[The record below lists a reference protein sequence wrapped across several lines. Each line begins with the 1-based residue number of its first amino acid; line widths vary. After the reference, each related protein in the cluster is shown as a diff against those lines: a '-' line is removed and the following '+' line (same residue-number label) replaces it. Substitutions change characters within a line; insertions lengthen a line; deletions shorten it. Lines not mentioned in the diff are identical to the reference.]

1 MSSRLSSLL
10 VQDGLVTAKRVAD
23 AFQRQVIYGGTLD
36 SNLLE
41 LKAVDEDDLI
51 HYLGRADGMPT
62 QPTGINGAG
71 MPLPEVL
78 EVFTREVAERFHA
91 VPTKL
96 LPGGVLRV
104 LVADGVDLSEF
115 DELALCVQQRI
126 EPWITLEFR
135 FVEAM
140 DKVYGAGTPTRY
152 ARLLT
157 RSVQAHQ
164 NRDFPPAR
172 PIDPLPRFG
181 SLASLRLV
189 PEPPPPPVVTR
200 PPVDEPTTLMVAPAL
215 SSENTASL
223 QIAAAVA
230 DGERTATMAVP
241 AGRQAA
247 DTTTSLAVP
256 AGAGAAEATATMAV
270 PPQAES
276 TASLAVPP
284 AIEVTA
290 SMIVPPETTASLAVP
305 PAIEVTSSMFVPP
318 AVEASATIAV
328 PPAVEASATIA
339 VSPAVEAAAHMAVP
353 AATPERATAAPTPAA
368 PQRTADAAAAPA
380 LAAITPLA
388 AKAPARPAA
397 ADPVPEFLP
406 TVIIDP
412 NSLNIDRSAPM
423 KLGTTA
429 PSAPAASDA
438 APLASGLDDLSV
450 ADWMSAADWLSAAN
464 KVDALASARSPIPSV
479 RSPAPVLPAAPPE
492 AAAASPIAPIDSKLV
507 DARTG
512 AAASAPSAAAAER
525 PVAATPVPSAAAA
538 PVAVPVVE
546 KSVQLTAPV
555 ATPPAKPVEVKQVET
570 KPVETKPVETKPV
583 ETKPVETKP
592 QQAPALSRPATPPP
606 VETSGRKKGK
616 KGKDGKQQGRQP
628 APTPPPPAEPQRRP
642 QPPAPQVQ
650 TAAGAAPPSAPAQPS
665 VSAAKPLPAQADSA
679 AKPVLPAAQAS
690 PSEPKAAPP
699 PAAAKSGPVVPVAA
713 ASPAAAAP
721 SLAEPPPPS
730 TPPSQPRSTDP
741 VPKPETLAAASSAPS
756 AAAPSKVVP
765 EHTPAT
771 PAPAPTAPSKSA
783 PERVAAPP
791 ATQAAPSKSAPERQ
805 SGPSKSAP
813 ERTPAPAPI
822 APSKSAPERA
832 PVALPST
839 QSAPSKSAPERAPV
853 ALPSTQSAPSKSAPE
868 RATSPAQ
875 AAQSTAPIAAGS
887 PAPTGRPAPAPS
899 QPAPAATAAPA
910 ASATSGRPNLVPEPI
925 PEPVNS
931 GRLGEPILVKDGK
944 PTPQVVVPVV
954 ASPPPV
960 ASADSPVPPV
970 GRPPRVATA
979 LDAGGF
985 SPISLEAARE
995 LAGSLEDRDAVFE
1008 TLCRGARSRCA
1019 FAAVFTMHGEVA
1031 FGRVA
1036 LLDDWLD
1043 RTQLG
1048 RIAVQLDRPSPF
1060 RTAAKERTA
1069 FVGTVGKE
1077 GASSDPLRALN
1088 RSVPTS
1094 AAVLPVLVRGR
1105 AVALLYLDDEGG
1117 ELTSAVLDELKP
1129 LLSDVGQAF
1138 LRIAQK
1144 NKAGGLG
1151 ADLELGAIAEELP
1164 AVETSAWRAPSGKSP
1179 RSSAGTPGES
1189 LTTPLPPSVPAAASP
1204 VPQVAS
1210 EQPTVPLRVSPPA
1223 AASKQP
1229 TAAPVSPPAADT
1241 ARTAVPDPIHFQPTV
1256 PVAAKAPAAPAPAP
1270 ASSAKSPPGKN
1281 DKRGGKPSEA
1291 AAPPAAAKDA
1301 GGKPPLAELV
1311 ERASN
1316 MDETAIEQ
1324 LLAGGSE
1331 AARAVALA
1339 LPGPL
1344 RSRDRQ
1350 ALGDPVGGPVY
1361 SRGPLL
1367 ALALRMGQ
1375 LAIEPMLARLDD
1387 ASTPTEARYYL
1398 CLCFA
1403 EAPVAAAIG
1412 PLATCL
1418 YDGDDTVR
1426 LAAVTALRNF
1436 PPHSDLSAVISK
1448 LRDTVDAGD
1457 GKRARFAV
1465 EALGELRIASA
1476 VPQLL
1481 NLLDHEDPALVDAV
1495 GRALQTITKQDFG
1508 RSRVRWTAWWRRSQ
1522 DEPRLQWLLEGLT
1535 HSSAMLRSASQD
1547 ELTGLSGDVVGYRF
1561 DQPRRDRE
1569 VARKRWAQ
1577 WWQRRGYPVL

>member
-115 DELALCVQQRI
+115 DELAQSVQQRI

-140 DKVYGAGTPTRY
+140 DKVYGAGTPSRY

-200 PPVDEPTTLMVAPAL
+200 PVDEPTTLMVAPAL

-241 AGRQAA
+241 TGERAA
-247 DTTTSLAVP
+247 DTTSSLTVP
-256 AGAGAAEATATMAV
+256 AGSGVAEATATMAV

-290 SMIVPPETTASLAVP
+290 SMIVSPETTASLAVP

-318 AVEASATIAV
+318 AGEASASLAV
-328 PPAVEASATIA
+328 PPAVEATASLA
-339 VSPAVEAAAHMAVP
+339 VPPAVEATAKMAVP
-353 AATPERATAAPTPAA
+353 AATPERATDAPIPAA
-368 PQRTADAAAAPA
+368 PQHAVVPAAAVVA
-380 LAAITPLA
+380 LPA
-388 AKAPARPAA
+388 AKTPARPAA
-397 ADPVPEFLP
+397 AESVPEFLP

-423 KLGTTA
+423 KLGTTT
-429 PSAPAASDA
+429 PSASATSDA
-438 APLASGLDDLSV
+438 AAGASGLDDLSV
-450 ADWMSAADWLSAAN
+450 ADWMSAADWLSVAN
-464 KVDALASARSPIPSV
+464 KVDALASARSPIPSG
-479 RSPAPVLPAAPPE
+479 RSPSPVLPAAPPE
-492 AAAASPIAPIDSKLV
+492 TATAAAVPPVSQPDSKLV
-507 DARTG
+507 DARTET
-512 AAASAPSAAAAER
+512 AAPGPSAAAADR
-525 PVAATPVPSAAAA
+525 PVATTPVPITAAA
-538 PVAVPVVE
+538 PVEVPVVE

-555 ATPPAKPVEVKQVET
+555 SAPPAKPVETKPIET
-570 KPVETKPVETKPV
+570 KPI

-592 QQAPALSRPATPPP
+592 QQAASPSRPAAPPQ
-606 VETSGRKKGK
+606 VETGGRKKGK
-616 KGKDGKQQGRQP
+616 KGKEGKQQGRQA
-628 APTPPPPAEPQRRP
+628 APTPPPVAEPQRRP
-642 QPPAPQVQ
+642 QPAVVATSQPPAPQVQ
-650 TAAGAAPPSAPAQPS
+650 TAAVAAPPSAPVQPNAG
-665 VSAAKPLPAQADSA
+665 AAKPVPAQADNT
-679 AKPVLPAAQAS
+679 AKTVLPAAPAT
-690 PSEPKAAPP
+690 PSETKAAAP
-699 PAAAKSGPVVPVAA
+699 PAAAKSGPGVPVAA
-713 ASPAAAAP
+713 ASPTAAAP
-721 SLAEPPPPS
+721 SLVEPPQPS
-730 TPPSQPRSTDP
+730 TPPSQPRSTEP
-741 VPKPETLAAASSAPS
+741 VPKPETLPAASAAPS
-756 AAAPSKVVP
+756 AAAPAKAVA
-765 EHTPAT
+765 ERTPAT
-771 PAPAPTAPSKSA
+771 PAPAPIAPSKSA
-783 PERVAAPP
+783 PERAATPP
-791 ATQAAPSKSAPERQ
+791 AAQAAPAKAAPERQ

-813 ERTPAPAPI
+813 ERTPTTPALGVT

-839 QSAPSKSAPERAPV
+839 QSAPSKSAPVRP
-853 ALPSTQSAPSKSAPE
+853 T
-868 RATSPAQ
+868 TPAQ
-875 AAQSTAPIAAGS
+875 AAQSTAPIAAG
-887 PAPTGRPAPAPS
+887 TPAPAGRSASGPS

-910 ASATSGRPNLVPEPI
+910 ASATSGRSNLIPEPI

-931 GRLGEPILVKDGK
+931 GRLGEPILVKDAK
-944 PTPQVVVPVV
+944 PTPPMVVPIA
-954 ASPPPV
+954 ASAPPP
-960 ASADSPVPPV
+960 ASTDSPVPPV
-970 GRPPRVATA
+970 SRPPRVATA

-1019 FAAVFTMHGEVA
+1019 FAAVFTLHGEVA

-1069 FVGTVGKE
+1069 LVGTIGKE

-1094 AAVLPVLVRGR
+1094 GAVLPVLVRGR

-1151 ADLELGAIAEELP
+1151 ADIELGAIAEELP

-1179 RSSAGTPGES
+1179 RSPAAAPGDS

-1223 AASKQP
+1223 AAPKQP
-1229 TAAPVSPPAADT
+1229 TAAPASPATADAA
-1241 ARTAVPDPIHFQPTV
+1241 RPAVPDPIHFQPTV
-1256 PVAAKAPAAPAPAP
+1256 PVAAKAPAAATP
-1270 ASSAKSPPGKN
+1270 ASSAKSPPGKT
-1281 DKRGGKPSEA
+1281 DKRGGKPVEA
-1291 AAPPAAAKDA
+1291 AAPPVAVKEA
-1301 GGKPPLAELV
+1301 GGKPTMAELV

-1375 LAIEPMLARLDD
+1375 QAIEPMLARLDD

-1465 EALGELRIASA
+1465 EALGELRVASA

-1508 RSRVRWTAWWRRSQ
+1508 RSRVRWTEWWRRSQ

-1535 HSSAMLRSASQD
+1535 HSSAMLRSAAQD